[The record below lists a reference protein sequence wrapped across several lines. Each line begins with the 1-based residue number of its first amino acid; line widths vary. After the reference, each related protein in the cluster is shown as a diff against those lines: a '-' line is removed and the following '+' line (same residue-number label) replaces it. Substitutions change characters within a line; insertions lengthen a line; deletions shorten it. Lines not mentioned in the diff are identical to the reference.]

1 MIVKLL
7 SLGDLIAALV
17 AFTVSLNPELI
28 PGKLVFYVIAYLIVK
43 GGLFAL
49 MGNFISYFDIAS
61 GIYIIALTKGFS
73 VPLLTFIVVLFLV
86 QKNIF
91 AFI

>member
-7 SLGDLIAALV
+7 GIGDMIAALAV
-17 AFTVSLNPELI
+17 FIVSLNPSLI
-28 PGKLVFYVIAYLIVK
+28 PGKTIFYIVSYLIIK

-49 MGNFISYFDIAS
+49 MGNFISYMDIIS
-61 GIYIIALTKGFS
+61 GIYIIALSKGFS